1 MEQKIDNVGTLENL
15 KPEAAK
21 NGVGLGLISLVLMII
36 SAYILIAATS
46 MWTVFLAPVFLGM
59 LIPLGI
65 LIYLSLDLRKKI
77 GGYWNFRQAT
87 SGVFIML
94 LVSYVISNVGNYAF
108 TKLIEPDM
116 QTKIQSTVVDVTSNM
131 MLSQGIDEEDVEKKV
146 DEMNADFEK
155 KLNGTFMQTLQGH
168 LIGIIIVF
176 VVSLLFGAIFKKE
189 PLKYVIEE

>member
-131 MLSQGIDEEDVEKKV
+131 MLSQGIDQDDVEKKV